1 MDSVTHVVL
10 GAAIGEVAL
19 GKKIGRWSLLVGAI
33 AKSLPDFDLFYTGL
47 KDTRAYVCY
56 HRGHTHSLF
65 WEALYALPLAWLLQF
80 LFKKKIGF
88 AQSYF
93 FLLICLWGH
102 SLLDWCTN
110 YGTRLFLP
118 FTNTPYSNNSIAILD
133 LIFTL
138 PILLLFLV
146 MIFIKNRNFRF
157 PYAAIILGYTF
168 FYIGFCQY
176 HKAQAQTIASNSLA
190 QQGISAKHMITNPGV
205 LNNQLWY
212 GLAASDSTLYVTEF
226 TFQNLLQPV
235 KWLSYPRQTYLL
247 DSCNSREDIATLNWF
262 SEPFTCARKSKDT
275 CFVFAPKFGRTDM
288 RYDDFFKGFAVYYK
302 LYQQNGVAQMG
313 MHEPEINKD
322 SLFPFIKEY
331 IQKVNGQVL
340 N

>member
-19 GKKIGRWSLLVGAI
+19 GKKIGRWSLLIGAI
-33 AKSLPDFDLFYTGL
+33 AKSFPDFDLFYTGL

-65 WEALYALPLAWLLQF
+65 WEALYAVPLALLLQW

-88 AQSYF
+88 TQSYL
-93 FLLICLWGH
+93 FLLACLWGH

-146 MIFIKNRNFRF
+146 MVFIKNRNYRF
-157 PYAAIILGYTF
+157 PYAAVILGYTF
-168 FYIGFCQY
+168 LYIGFCQV
-176 HKAQAQTIASNSLA
+176 HKAQAQTIITNSLA
-190 QQGISAKHMITNPGV
+190 KQGIVVKNVITNPGV

-226 TFQNLLQPV
+226 TFQK
-235 KWLSYPRQTYLL
+235 KWAPINWLHYPRQTYLL
-247 DSCNSREDIATLNWF
+247 DSCKSVQDVKTLQWF
-262 SEPFTCARKSKDT
+262 SEPFTCVRQSKDT
-275 CFVFAPKFGRTDM
+275 TFIFAPKFGRTDM
-288 RYDDFFKGFAVYYK
+288 RYDDFYKGFSVYYK
-302 LYQQNGVAQMG
+302 LYMQNGQPQMG
-313 MHEPEINKD
+313 MHEPAIEKD
-322 SLFPFIKEY
+322 SLLPFIIEY
-331 IQKVNGQVL
+331 FNKVKG
-340 N
+340 